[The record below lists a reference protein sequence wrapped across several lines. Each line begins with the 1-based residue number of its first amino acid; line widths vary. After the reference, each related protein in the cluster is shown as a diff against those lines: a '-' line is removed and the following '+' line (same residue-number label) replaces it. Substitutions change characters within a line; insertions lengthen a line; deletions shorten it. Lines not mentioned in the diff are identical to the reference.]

1 MLYSFYD
8 KLRPTEN
15 LEAQGGHMFPESDI
29 IFTSVWP
36 WILIAVS
43 IGLAV
48 LEAFMKKRAVFAI
61 VSAVFTAGAAV
72 VLLLLGGSLCDLLLL
87 ILATLAVRLLFEI
100 IERRRAK

>member
-8 KLRPTEN
+8 KMRPTEN
-15 LEAQGGHMFPESDI
+15 LEAQGGNMFPESDI

-48 LEAFMKKRAVFAI
+48 LEAVMKKRAVFAI

>member
-1 MLYSFYD
+1 MVYSFYD
-8 KLRPTEN
+8 KMRPTEN
-15 LEAQGGHMFPESDI
+15 LEAQGGNMFPENDI
-29 IFTSVWP
+29 IFTSAWP

>member
-1 MLYSFYD
+1 
-8 KLRPTEN
+8 
-15 LEAQGGHMFPESDI
+15 MFPENDI

-43 IGLAV
+43 VGLTV
-48 LEAFMKKRAVFAI
+48 LEALMKKRAIFVL
-61 VSAVFTAGAAV
+61 VSAVFTAASAV
-72 VLLLLGGSLCDLLLL
+72 VLLILGGSLCDMLLL

>member
-1 MLYSFYD
+1 MVYSSYD
-8 KLRPTEN
+8 KMRPTEN
-15 LEAQGGHMFPESDI
+15 LEAQGGNMFPESDI